1 MIEMSMSTTDSS
13 TIARPATTDDT
24 TPRRSASYL
33 GCRECGEGAI
43 VWDADAGQSRCRC
56 CGALD

>member
-1 MIEMSMSTTDSS
+1 MSTTDSS
-13 TIARPATTDDT
+13 TIARPATTDDP